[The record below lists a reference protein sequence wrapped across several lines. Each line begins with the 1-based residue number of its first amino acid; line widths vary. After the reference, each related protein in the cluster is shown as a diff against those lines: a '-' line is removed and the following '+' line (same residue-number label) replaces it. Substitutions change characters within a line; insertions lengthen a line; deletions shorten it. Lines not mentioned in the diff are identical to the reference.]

1 MAIKTP
7 QGSVVDV
14 PRGTRDFSPREAMH
28 LKSIMLGIEEAFKR
42 HGFSPLIT
50 PAIENTQV
58 LNAKAYGDE
67 PTKEMY
73 LLDGKDVALRFDFTV
88 PLARY
93 MAMNK
98 DIPFPFKRY
107 QIDRVWRKDEPQRM
121 RSREFMQADVD
132 IVGSSDISSD
142 AECIATTMDALAAIG
157 VKNCLILV
165 NNRPLLDLILTH
177 FKVAP
182 QGHPNAI
189 RALDKMEKVGVPET
203 INQLKA
209 LGMQENDAQM
219 MISFI
224 TERITNEDK
233 LKKIEVTIENS
244 KQESDKIRSLLAA
257 LEKFGVSDEISVD
270 LSLARGLDYYTG
282 LIWEVVIQTTEG
294 RLPTIAAGGRY
305 DNLIGIY
312 SKSNAPAVGSSIGI
326 GRVYEMLYSGE
337 GATTYAKVF
346 IAQVGSENLDYSITV
361 AKKMRQAGIYTDLN
375 VTEKGISKQLEYAN
389 SAGMPFVAIIGDR
402 ERAAGKIKLKDMR
415 AGTEE
420 LLDVDAA
427 IAALKG

>member
-1 MAIKTP
+1 MAGVISGENP
-7 QGSVVDV
+7 CL
-14 PRGTRDFSPREAMH
+14 
-28 LKSIMLGIEEAFKR
+28 LKASSIPSIML
-42 HGFSPLIT
+42 
-50 PAIENTQV
+50 
-58 LNAKAYGDE
+58 
-67 PTKEMY
+67 
-73 LLDGKDVALRFDFTV
+73 LRC
-88 PLARY
+88 